1 MPNAQ
6 NVSTGKPKV
15 SGAIYRAPLGT
26 TLPTSASE
34 SLASA
39 FRDLGYVSE
48 DGIKNNNEPSS
59 ENIKAWGGAIVL
71 VVQTE
76 RPDEWTLKLI
86 ESLNPNVLETVYGSD
101 NVVYN
106 AEAGTITV
114 QAKPEQLVDSAYV
127 FDTVMKG
134 GALKRVVIPSGS
146 LSALAEIVYKD
157 DEAVGYEITVTAL
170 PDASGVTH
178 YEYIVLPSGTTAAIT
193 LDKSTASVAKN
204 ATTQLVATT
213 TPAGGHVLWGTSDPS
228 KATVDQSGLVT
239 GVAAGSAVITAYY
252 GGLTASCTVTV
263 TN

>member
-15 SGAIYRAPLGT
+15 TGAIYRAPLGT
-26 TLPTSASE
+26 VLPASAAA

-48 DGIKNNNEPSS
+48 DGVKNSNEPSS

-76 RPDEWTLKLI
+76 RPDEWTFKLI
-86 ESLNPNVLETVYGSD
+86 ESLNPNVLETVYGTD
-101 NVVYN
+101 NVAYN

-127 FDTVMKG
+127 IDTVMKG

-178 YEYIVLPSGTTAAIT
+178 YEYIVLPAGVSAEIS
-193 LDKSTASVAKN
+193 LDKSTLSVAAN
-204 ATTQLVATT
+204 ATSQLVATT
-213 TPAGGHVLWGTSDPS
+213 TPEGGRVLWGTSDPT